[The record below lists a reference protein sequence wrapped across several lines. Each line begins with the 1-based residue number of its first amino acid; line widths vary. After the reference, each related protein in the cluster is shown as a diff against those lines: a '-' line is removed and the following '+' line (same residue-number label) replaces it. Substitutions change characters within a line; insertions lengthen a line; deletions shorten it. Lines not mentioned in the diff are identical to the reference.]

1 MASHVT
7 FIKQCKVKS
16 CDYCNKDFIPVRKER
31 KFCSFECRN
40 KSLINKPRSKTIR
53 IPIVKQ
59 CEQCNNSFTTKR
71 HTQRFCNAE
80 CMTNY
85 NNTYLYEKTCPTC
98 EQIFKPKRREQ
109 QFCSIK
115 CSKPRKNEYFINT
128 CISCNEQFE
137 GRSLEDRR
145 CNKCR
150 IKIKNSGK
158 CAKWHGKWCLYNG
171 IKIQGTYELRTC
183 NILDEML
190 KQKLI
195 YKWEYTK
202 DKIKYLGIDNDFHY
216 YLIDFKVYTN
226 KNEFYYL
233 EV

>member
-1 MASHVT
+1 M
-7 FIKQCKVKS
+7 K
-16 CDYCNKDFIPVRKER
+16 
-31 KFCSFECRN
+31 
-40 KSLINKPRSKTIR
+40 
-53 IPIVKQ
+53 
-59 CEQCNNSFTTKR
+59 
-71 HTQRFCNAE
+71 
-80 CMTNY
+80 NY
-85 NNTYLYEKTCPTC
+85 NNTYLYEKSCPTC
-98 EQIFKPKRREQ
+98 NKIFKPKRREQ

-115 CSKPRKNEYFINT
+115 CSKPRKNEYFINI

-158 CAKWHGKWCLYNG
+158 CAKWHGKWCLYNN

-216 YLIDFKVYTN
+216 YLIDFKVYIDETN
-226 KNEFYYL
+226 FYYL
-233 EV
+233 EVKGVKRKSDDSKWETTKANGFDLKVWFLHDIEELEYKLNIFNEDIKKLLNEGIINKEVKII